1 MKQHRNGE
9 RPLTARSVVASTLLG
24 MDPPRLSGQLL
35 VRSGEL
41 FGISEGTTRTALSRM
56 VAAGEL
62 TAGDGVYQLT
72 GRLLDRQARQTAS
85 RAAATS
91 RWDGTWR
98 MAVVTVERRAAAER
112 ADLRA
117 AMAAARLA
125 EWREGV
131 WIRPDNLPAIDA
143 PPAEAQCHWVIGARP
158 DGDPAALASALWDLP
173 AWAARASAL
182 RDRMAAV
189 VDGLEAGD
197 TVALAPGYVLSAAVL
212 RHFLA
217 DPLLPEAL
225 LPKGWPG
232 AALRRE
238 YDRFDRA
245 YRQVWRAWFRQFT
258 RTGGAAGR

>member
-1 MKQHRNGE
+1 MKQLRNGE

-41 FGISEGTTRTALSRM
+41 FGIAEGTTRTALSRM
-56 VAAGEL
+56 VSAGEL
-62 TAGDGVYQLT
+62 TTDDGVYELT
-72 GRLLDRQARQTAS
+72 GRLLERQARQTAS
-85 RAAATS
+85 RAAATG

-98 MAVVTVERRAAAER
+98 MAVVTAERRAAADR

-117 AMAAARLA
+117 AMATARLA

-131 WIRPDNLPAIDA
+131 WLRPDNLPGIEA
-143 PPAEAQCHWVIGARP
+143 PPADAQCHWVTGARP
-158 DGDPAALASALWDLP
+158 QGDDGALAGALWDLP
-173 AWAARASAL
+173 AWAARATDL
-182 RDRMAAV
+182 RERMADV
-189 VDGLEAGD
+189 VDDLEGGD
-197 TVALAPGYVLSAAVL
+197 TDALAPGFVLSAAVL

-217 DPLLPEAL
+217 DPLLPDAL
-225 LPKGWPG
+225 LPEGWPG

-245 YRQVWRAWFRQFT
+245 YRQVWRAWFRQFE
-258 RTGGAAGR
+258 AGWRLSG